1 MRCSISQQ
9 PHMEINF
16 QCTRSSSFLI
26 RYKIILLLRV
36 SWTIKCIFFY
46 FLNPCCK
53 NTKHT
58 SLMDWLLTFKYV
70 FCISAAIM
78 SKSLSTAKRKLMW
91 MLSLLTALEYIMT
104 DRERVSEMTSSNIL
118 CFLAK
123 IMFEMQ
129 GIMQGINVIQFCSSH
144 AMWGNQP
151 YSYEYL
157 VEVVCQADVR
167 PGTVSI
173 NKPLLAL
180 TIVRF
185 GSHQSN
191 LLTTL
196 INIMVRSREKE
207 WLHERPHL
215 LQK

>member
-1 MRCSISQQ
+1 
-9 PHMEINF
+9 
-16 QCTRSSSFLI
+16 
-26 RYKIILLLRV
+26 
-36 SWTIKCIFFY
+36 
-46 FLNPCCK
+46 
-53 NTKHT
+53 
-58 SLMDWLLTFKYV
+58 
-70 FCISAAIM
+70 
-78 SKSLSTAKRKLMW
+78 
-91 MLSLLTALEYIMT
+91 
-104 DRERVSEMTSSNIL
+104 
-118 CFLAK
+118 
-123 IMFEMQ
+123 MFEVQ
-129 GIMQGINVIQFCSSH
+129 GIMQGINVIQFCSSY

-173 NKPLLAL
+173 NKPLFAL

-207 WLHERPHL
+207 
-215 LQK
+215 